1 MNFVPQHN
9 GSYSS
14 SSAVEDLAGCS
25 NAPAF
30 FYPARKVTGEHL
42 KAMGLEFIRPDA
54 IASKW
59 RTIHNRKF

>member
-1 MNFVPQHN
+1 MTFPQRN
-9 GSYSS
+9 GSSS
-14 SSAVEDLAGCS
+14 LVALTEDLAGCS

-42 KAMGLEFIRPDA
+42 KSMGLEFIRPDA

-59 RTIHNRKF
+59 RTIHNREF